1 MERHEE
7 GAIMPSKFIPIV
19 LNLFDGEDSGSEGG
33 TGESVSAQT
42 SPANSG
48 AAGTDEESR
57 AEQYSKFKTDFKDLF
72 DAEIKGILNDRFKKS
87 KETEKQLKAFST
99 VGQRLSEKYGVDGN
113 NPEEILKALD
123 EDDSFYEE
131 EAMEKGMPVD
141 ELKKSKALLREN
153 NALKEEM
160 AERNRQETIDK
171 QVSEW
176 MRQAQEAQKIYPQL
190 NFESEL
196 KNERF
201 RSLLQTPGITVRDV
215 YEIVHRDEIMP
226 AYTQF
231 VEQKAQKAV
240 ADSVRANGQ
249 RPKENALN
257 NSAPAK
263 TKSDPST
270 WSKEELEDVSRRVQ
284 RGEKIKL

>member
-1 MERHEE
+1 
-7 GAIMPSKFIPIV
+7 MPSKFIPIV

-42 SPANSG
+42 SPADSG
-48 AAGTDEESR
+48 AAGTDEKSR

-113 NPEEILKALD
+113 NPEEILRALD

-131 EAMEKGMPVD
+131 EAMKKGMPVD

-196 KNERF
+196 QNERF